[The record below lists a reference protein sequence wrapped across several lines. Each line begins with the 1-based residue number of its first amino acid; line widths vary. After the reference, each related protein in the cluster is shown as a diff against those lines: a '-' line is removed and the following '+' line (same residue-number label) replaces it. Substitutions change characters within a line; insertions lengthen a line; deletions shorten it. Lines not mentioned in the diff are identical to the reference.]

1 MRKIDK
7 FLIFRF
13 LIATILITL
22 ILFILSKVKLN
33 TQESFNFTQSFLAD
47 FIGFSLIGVLL
58 HTYNENCFRK
68 SSWGVKLKPEMVI
81 IVIIYLLIA
90 ISLVMRISFIIT
102 IFIDLNI
109 QVSFGLIPFQILF
122 GYTLIGLLY
131 NKNL

>member
-1 MRKIDK
+1 M
-7 FLIFRF
+7 FLILRF
-13 LIATILITL
+13 LTATIVITL
-22 ILFILSKVKLN
+22 ILFILSKIKIS

-58 HTYNENCFRK
+58 HTYNENNFRK
-68 SSWGVKLKPEMVI
+68 SSWSVKLKPEMVI

-122 GYTLIGLLY
+122 GYTFIGLFF
-131 NKNL
+131 KRDFQHHM